1 MLPRLGKRNHARGF
15 TLLELVIVIVILA
28 ILAGLAVPRFMRTA
42 TRSRGAEALQM
53 MVEIRSSCERFFT
66 RNSATGY
73 ATIAGD
79 LANLDFD
86 PANVGGTA
94 NFTYAADQQAADAYR
109 ITATYTGAGGGL
121 IRLTKTAGNSPT
133 IDGTGQFSGI

>member
-42 TRSRGAEALQM
+42 NRSRGAEALQM
-53 MVEIRSSCERFFT
+53 LVEVRSSMERYYA
-66 RNSATGY
+66 RNTTY
-73 ATIAGD
+73 ATIAND
-79 LANLDFD
+79 LSNIDFD

-94 NFTYAADQQAADAYR
+94 NFTYVASGQGADAYVV
-109 ITATYTGAGGGL
+109 TATYTGAGGGT
-121 IRLTKTAGNSPT
+121 IVLTKGAGASPAIT
-133 IDGTGQFSGI
+133 GTGQFAGI